1 MFAGL
6 SGATSCSAQVVCDQV
21 VCRALWVEGGVCAH
35 THVLGWR
42 VFSGVYGSIAAN
54 LVGAM

>member
-6 SGATSCSAQVVCDQV
+6 SEATSCSAQVVCDQV
-21 VCRALWVEGGVCAH
+21 VCRVLWVEGCVCAH
-35 THVLGWR
+35 MHVLGWR
-42 VFSGVYGSIAAN
+42 VFAGVYESIAAN